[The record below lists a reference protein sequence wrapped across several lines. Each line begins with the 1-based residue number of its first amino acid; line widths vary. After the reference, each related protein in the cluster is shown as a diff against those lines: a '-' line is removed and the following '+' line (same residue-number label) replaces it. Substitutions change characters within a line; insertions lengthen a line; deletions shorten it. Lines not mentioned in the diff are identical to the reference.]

1 MDGTQDQT
9 ETHDQPKIPAKIPAE
24 IPTKITTEVKK
35 ERIKNPKR
43 VEQGKKLAEWNKE
56 NKKRLSRQQLETQS
70 ETPPLQLED
79 EVSQPLQLKDETQQL
94 KDEALQLEVKP
105 LKENT
110 KLSTKSTKSK
120 DYFIIAETILIISLV
135 GAGLFFYTTT
145 TQKCSNKAQLKA
157 GKAPDANIATKSN
170 EASLQTSLQT
180 TLQTS
185 QMKMIILKCNFKK
198 NIYFIL
204 YKMDP
209 NSIVNNAYHSAV
221 LSGLVITNSVLAT
234 KLLTIKSVDLG
245 KFSVKD
251 GAMLSA
257 NIYVAMMIKSA
268 LIKQGILPPS
278 INIPT

>member
-24 IPTKITTEVKK
+24 IPTKIPAKITTEVKK

-56 NKKRLSRQQLETQS
+56 NKKRLSRRQLETQS
-70 ETPPLQLED
+70 ETPPLQLETFQLED
-79 EVSQPLQLKDETQQL
+79 KTSQLEVEDKTSQPLQL

-120 DYFIIAETILIISLV
+120 DYFLIAETILIISLV

-157 GKAPDANIATKSN
+157 GKAPDVNITTNKSN
-170 EASLQTSLQT
+170 EAT
-180 TLQTS
+180 
-185 QMKMIILKCNFKK
+185 
-198 NIYFIL
+198 
-204 YKMDP
+204 DA
-209 NSIVNNAYHSAV
+209 NNA
-221 LSGLVITNSVLAT
+221 TN
-234 KLLTIKSVDLG
+234 KLNEDVC
-245 KFSVKD
+245 FE
-251 GAMLSA
+251 M
-257 NIYVAMMIKSA
+257 
-268 LIKQGILPPS
+268 
-278 INIPT
+278 